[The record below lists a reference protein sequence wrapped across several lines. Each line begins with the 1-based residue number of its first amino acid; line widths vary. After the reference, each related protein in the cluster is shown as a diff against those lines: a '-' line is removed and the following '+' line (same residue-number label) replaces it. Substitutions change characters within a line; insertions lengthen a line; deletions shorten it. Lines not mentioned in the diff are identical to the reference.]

1 MPLPLIIGA
10 GVALSAVAGSFGF
23 LKGADATRVQMPSST
38 GINVFSLG
46 VLIIFG
52 FMAIGL
58 VGTVGRLLKR

>member
-1 MPLPLIIGA
+1 MVLPLILGA
-10 GVALSAVAGSFGF
+10 GVALSAAAGSFGF

-46 VLIIFG
+46 VLTIFG

-58 VGTVGRLLKR
+58 LGIVTRVFK